1 MKKKSGTNAKN
12 KLILFIFLMCLLV
25 VGGLVV
31 YYQYMRKQQMQGME
45 KVPTTEAEK
54 LIAKDME
61 VGYPETPT
69 ELLKLWGRINQC
81 IYNTDLNDEEQEAL
95 FRQLRMMYSS
105 ELLEQNEESTHMKK
119 FTDEV
124 EEFQDN
130 KYKIVNFSVDKGAN
144 VQYKTINKSE
154 CADIHM
160 YYFIKK
166 SGKCIKNHQDFALI
180 KEDDKWKVLGF
191 QQSAKDE
198 EVSEEEA
205 TGNN

>member
-105 ELLEQNEESTHMKK
+105 ELLEQNEEPL
-119 FTDEV
+119 
-124 EEFQDN
+124 
-130 KYKIVNFSVDKGAN
+130 
-144 VQYKTINKSE
+144 
-154 CADIHM
+154 
-160 YYFIKK
+160 K
-166 SGKCIKNHQDFALI
+166 SGGTIFCC
-180 KEDDKWKVLGF
+180 
-191 QQSAKDE
+191 
-198 EVSEEEA
+198 VSPLPA
-205 TGNN
+205 AGRWTSSKLPRSLFWIRLST